1 MIKKF
6 FEYYSDGIV
15 KIDRDEY
22 YNIEN
27 RDSFSEKEISKIKNI
42 ITDNIKLFTIITYI
56 EIDYKKSAIFIYK
69 NDDYFYVKCEI
80 YISMISRTKMKYN
93 NYYYKC
99 DQLNN
104 LLKLLSKEIP
114 KLS

>member
-1 MIKKF
+1 MMRVITDPI
-6 FEYYSDGIV
+6 YYSSEIEKLGPPSTDPIEY
-15 KIDRDEY
+15 DRV
-22 YNIEN
+22 
-27 RDSFSEKEISKIKNI
+27 F
-42 ITDNIKLFTIITYI
+42 